1 MLNSSQIPQPL
12 RCPILEDKD
21 SFCQFRWGTYYLG
34 YFSSGS
40 AGWGKSHSLSQC
52 WGLSWKHDR
61 GELLDQRGSWFWTC
75 RSALLVWWTFPHVYI
90 SHRLSVVC
98 FYVICKCQRT
108 NRNKKMKTNKPSTKF
123 WTFHSSLRFPAI
135 PCSWKNLAPV
145 RRITCITWWYIC
157 THKGVAFRTAVSWDF
172 SKHLLPYNV
181 DFNFYI
187 TLISGL
193 SMSSSSWKTG
203 RLKMICL
210 NQLSNYLSDT
220 VFRLRLAHL
229 QRLFQ
234 KTIKICALFA
244 KKYFILISIALMH
257 NTSYRLR

>member
-1 MLNSSQIPQPL
+1 M
-12 RCPILEDKD
+12 
-21 SFCQFRWGTYYLG
+21 F
-34 YFSSGS
+34 
-40 AGWGKSHSLSQC
+40 
-52 WGLSWKHDR
+52 
-61 GELLDQRGSWFWTC
+61 QR
-75 RSALLVWWTFPHVYI
+75 PDP
-90 SHRLSVVC
+90 
-98 FYVICKCQRT
+98 

-145 RRITCITWWYIC
+145 RRITCVTWWYIC

-181 DFNFYI
+181 DFYFYI